1 MLRLSACV
9 IVKDEEENLPM
20 WLENMKGLADE
31 LIVVDTGSTD
41 RTVEI
46 AEAAGAEVYHFTW
59 INDFAAAKNFAIEQ
73 ASGEWI
79 LFLDADEMFDAR
91 TKRELRPYLEK
102 IQGNPCVA
110 GLITH
115 WDNYDK
121 DHHFRRLNSGH
132 QVRIF
137 RNAPDIRYAGI
148 IHEALDDTRF
158 RPGRMLETTDFVIRH
173 TGYSLSLIEGKL
185 KRNLPLVEKRL
196 ADAEA
201 RGDQE
206 TIDLLQTYFMDIY
219 FGQEDYARAE
229 AYARRALTAKTPVIG
244 QKVHQYGTLISCM
257 RLEKKP
263 WKEIEAVIDRA
274 KRECPGYADFYS
286 IGGFVAQT
294 KGDLDRAEQEF
305 LKAIE
310 LEKQPPADAASCMD
324 TDIEAELPQI
334 YASLGHIAELRG
346 EREKASAYYEE
357 SLKLD
362 KYFPQSFSGWYAL
375 HLQQP
380 EKRLAFLERHY
391 DRKDAMD
398 RDFLQEMLSAC
409 PRDEVYR
416 QMLSPAS
423 DSWAALMSED
433 RIPEAARAAASRLP
447 SLYEEGKKV
456 LISGSADEKAQWAS
470 VLPPQYT
477 QADAPLVSIL
487 IPTYNRPAYFEQTLR
502 SALSQD
508 YPRFEVIVCDNSTDE
523 RTAAIAARYAADP
536 RLTYVRNREART
548 KAENFAP
555 FASLA
560 KGEYLQWCMDDD
572 LLAPRKL
579 TCMAAVL
586 RKEPGISLVTSQR
599 AFIDADGKVTGQESF
614 WQDAFEAQD
623 TWRVFSGPQVAKL
636 LLTQAANPIGEPSAV
651 LFRRSDL
658 EDPYFHA
665 DYEGYVTISD
675 VAMWCALLEKGD
687 LGVFREPMSS
697 YRRHGAQEGQQPDT
711 LVLSR
716 IEWFQLNTAYR
727 ERGALG
733 YTQADYEAACA
744 HLIEDRCALEPVL
757 PAARPACRELYE
769 TCFQA
774 MKHVVEEGKETS

>member
-9 IVKDEEENLPM
+9 IVRNEEENLPA
-20 WLENMKGLADE
+20 WLENMQGLADE
-31 LIVVDTGSTD
+31 RIVVDTGSTD
-41 RTVEI
+41 HTVEI

-59 INDFAAAKNFAIEQ
+59 INDFAAAKNFAIAQ
-73 ASGEWI
+73 ATGEWI
-79 LFLDADEMFDAR
+79 LFLDADETFDAR

-102 IQGNPCVA
+102 IQGNPSVA

-115 WDNYDK
+115 WNNYDK
-121 DHHFRRLNSGH
+121 DDHFRRLGSGH

-137 RNAPDIRYAGI
+137 RNAPDIRYTGI
-148 IHEALDDTRF
+148 IHEALDDTHF
-158 RPGRMLETTDFVIRH
+158 RPGRVLETTDFVIRH
-173 TGYSLSLIEGKL
+173 TGYSASLVQTKVQ
-185 KRNLPLVEKRL
+185 RNLPLVEKRL
-196 ADAEA
+196 AEAEA
-201 RGDQE
+201 RGDQA
-206 TIDLLQTYFMDIY
+206 TIDMMQTYFMDIY
-219 FGQEDYARAE
+219 YGMQDYEKAASYARA
-229 AYARRALTAKTPVIG
+229 AIDAVTPVVG
-244 QKVHQYGTLISCM
+244 QKVHQYGILISSLRM
-257 RLEKKP
+257 QKRP
-263 WKEIEAVIDRA
+263 WKEIESAVCEA
-274 KRECPGYADFYS
+274 KEACPGYADFWE
-286 IGGFVAQT
+286 IGGFVAETQ
-294 KGDLDRAEQEF
+294 GDYDRAEKEF
-305 LKAIE
+305 RTAIE
-310 LEKQPPADAASCMD
+310 MHDHPSLEESACMD
-324 TDIEAELPQI
+324 TDIEAELPQV
-334 YASLGHIAELRG
+334 YASLGRIAE
-346 EREKASAYYEE
+346 EKRDAAAAGKAYGKAL
-357 SLKLD
+357 SLD
-362 KYFPQSFSGWYAL
+362 KYQKQAFVGWY
-375 HLQQP
+375 
-380 EKRLAFLERHY
+380 RLNFDLSAKERWRFLEKKY
-391 DRKDAMD
+391 DLEDAVDREFLRELLASFPKDAVYC
-398 RDFLQEMLSAC
+398 RVAQSA
-409 PRDEVYR
+409 P
-416 QMLSPAS
+416 
-423 DSWAALMSED
+423 DSWERCMSRGELLKAA
-433 RIPEAARAAASRLP
+433 EAAAEKLEDIAREGTAQLAA
-447 SLYEEGKKV
+447 GK
-456 LISGSADEKAQWAS
+456 DQAQWAA
-470 VLPPQYT
+470 VLPPASL

-744 HLIEDRCALEPVL
+744 HLIEDRRALEPVL